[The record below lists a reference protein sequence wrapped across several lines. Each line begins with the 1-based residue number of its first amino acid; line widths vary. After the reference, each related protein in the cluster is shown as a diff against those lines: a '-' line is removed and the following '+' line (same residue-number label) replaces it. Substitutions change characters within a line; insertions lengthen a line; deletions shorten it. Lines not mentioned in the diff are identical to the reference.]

1 LWPADVLTGVEHDAD
16 LVALLPDGPA
26 CEHSAAAGNEQAHQV
41 VGTEMRARRQAQPTA
56 GGAEVLDDASDR
68 RRQSL
73 AIERG
78 DAVAGMTRFAAP
90 VKAMHRRMA
99 QAVEQI
105 GQRGIAGGRPEHQ
118 EMAL

>member
-1 LWPADVLTGVEHDAD
+1 VRPADVLIGVEHDAD

-26 CEHSAAAGNEQAHQV
+26 REHATAAGNEQAYEV
-41 VGTEMRARRQAQPTA
+41 VGSEMRTRRQAQA
-56 GGAEVLDDASDR
+56 AARRAEILDDASDR

-73 AIERG
+73 AIEGG
-78 DAVAGMTRFAAP
+78 DAVARLTRFAAP
-90 VKAMHRRMA
+90 IKAAHRRMA

-105 GQRGIAGGRPEHQ
+105 GQCGIVGGRPEHQ